1 MYYFLAFLISFFV
14 AIVIAPFCLRLTKRL
29 KFGQNILHYVESHS
43 SKQGTPTMGGIIFIF
58 AIIVVSLCFF
68 NNNYSMASVALAVF
82 FAFGV
87 LGFLDDFI
95 KIKFKRNLGLRPY
108 QKIIGQVAISLIV
121 ALFVYFNP
129 MIGSKIYLPFSNTKI
144 DLGFLIIPYIML
156 VFIAT
161 TNSVNLTDGLD
172 GLAGGVS
179 FAYLL
184 GFGIISY
191 LYMQGLT
198 AGLDNAIINE
208 QYNLIIITCCAL
220 GAILAFLVF
229 NSHPA
234 SIFMGDT
241 GSLSLGALI
250 ASLACFNGLSLFIP
264 LLGVMFVL
272 SCVSVIMQ
280 VLYYKKTKKR
290 IFLMAPLH
298 HHFEKKGKHETK
310 IVSIYII
317 ITLIIAV
324 ACIMLTII
332 CRWNVWKNITILYLV
347 CRVVV
352 GRVLS
357 C

>member
-1 MYYFLAFLISFFV
+1 MAFVFALILSPLIIKLAH
-14 AIVIAPFCLRLTKRL
+14 KL
-29 KFGQNILHYVESHS
+29 KFGQNILHYVESHTN
-43 SKQGTPTMGGIIFIF
+43 KQGTPTMGGLIFII

-68 NNNYSMASVALAVF
+68 NLNNSLGLVTLAVF
-82 FAFGV
+82 LAFGI

-129 MIGSKIYLPFSNTKI
+129 MIGTKIYVPFSNIMI
-144 DLGFLIIPYIML
+144 DLSWGIIPFIML

-184 GFGIISY
+184 GFGVISF
-191 LYMQGLT
+191 LYTSSLVQ
-198 AGLDNAIINE
+198 GLDNALIYE
-208 QYNLIIITCCAL
+208 QTNLIIITCASCGAL
-220 GAILAFLVF
+220 LAFLCF

-250 ASLACFNGLSLFIP
+250 ACLACFTGQSLIIP
-264 LLGVMFVL
+264 ILGIMFVL
-272 SCVSVIMQ
+272 STMSVILQ
-280 VLYYKKTKKR
+280 VLYFKRTHKR

-298 HHFEKKGKHETK
+298 HHFEKKGKYETK

-317 ITLIIAV
+317 ITLVLAC

-332 CRWNVWKNITILYLV
+332 CR
-347 CRVVV
+347 
-352 GRVLS
+352 
-357 C
+357 

>member
-1 MYYFLAFLISFFV
+1 MI
-14 AIVIAPFCLRLTKRL
+14 IAPIVLKITRKL
-29 KFGQNILHYVESHS
+29 KFGQTILHYVENHS
-43 SKQGTPTMGGIIFIF
+43 IKQGTPTMGGLIFII
-58 AIIVVSLCFF
+58 ATILVSLAFM
-68 NNNYSMASVALAVF
+68 NNNHSIGFVTLAVF

-87 LGFLDDFI
+87 LGFLDDYI

-129 MIGSKIYLPFSNTKI
+129 MIGSKIYLPFSNI
-144 DLGFLIIPYIML
+144 QLDLGAGIIPFIMV

-179 FAYLL
+179 FAYLI
-184 GFGIISY
+184 GFGVISFIY
-191 LYMQGLT
+191 LNALT

-208 QYNLIIITCCAL
+208 QTNLLIINCSAA

-241 GSLSLGALI
+241 GSLALGALI
-250 ASLACFNGLSLFIP
+250 ACLACFNGQSLLIP
-264 LLGVMFVL
+264 ILGLMFVL
-272 SCVSVIMQ
+272 STVSVILQ
-280 VLYYKKTKKR
+280 VLYFKKTKKR

-298 HHFEKKGKHETK
+298 HHFEKKGKYETK

-317 ITLIIAV
+317 ITLMLSSIG
-324 ACIMLTII
+324 IMLTII
-332 CRWNVWKNITILYLV
+332 CR
-347 CRVVV
+347 
-352 GRVLS
+352 
-357 C
+357 